1 MECPPPR
8 SRALALASVRKAK
21 SGVSQPMRVMVLT
34 ATGQSL
40 KSINHRCAL
49 QSAACNSVSWC
60 MTSGLTFP
68 HVLCFFFK
76 FRSHARWNLQG
87 TGIN

>member
-40 KSINHRCAL
+40 KSINRRCEL
-49 QSAACNSVSWC
+49 QSAAGNSESLMVYDKWSHVSAR
-60 MTSGLTFP
+60 SL
-68 HVLCFFFK
+68 FFFQVP
-76 FRSHARWNLQG
+76 FACSLELARNRY
-87 TGIN
+87 